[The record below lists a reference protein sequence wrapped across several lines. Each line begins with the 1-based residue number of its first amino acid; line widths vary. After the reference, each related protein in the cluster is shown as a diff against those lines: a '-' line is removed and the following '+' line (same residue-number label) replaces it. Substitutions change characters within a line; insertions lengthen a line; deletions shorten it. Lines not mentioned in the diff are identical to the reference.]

1 MLTSRGKKAACEIR
15 HIFRSASSPISLGSG
30 FPSSPLVPCSEVRA
44 IIVTQLR
51 HFTGGFS
58 AARRATSSIRC
69 IHGNKIGRKMTLSR
83 LMRNKMTQKREK
95 SFVTFT
101 RCDQYEI
108 RIGASVHYCTVNV
121 FVFFLQ
127 SHIILFPHSS
137 FLN

>member
-30 FPSSPLVPCSEVRA
+30 FPSSPFSEVRA

-51 HFTGGFS
+51 HFTGGFP
-58 AARRATSSIRC
+58 AARSATSSIRC

-121 FVFFLQ
+121 FVFLLQ
-127 SHIILFPHSS
+127 SHMILSPHS